1 MSSKSLNKVT
11 LIGNVTRDPDLRY
24 TPQGNAVCTFGLAT
38 NRSWK
43 TDGGELR
50 EEAEFHRLVAW
61 NKLAELCSQLCTK
74 GRKIYVEGR
83 LQTRT
88 FTGSDNAQ
96 HTITEIV
103 IDDMILLD
111 PRPGA
116 AANGGQGFR
125 TAAPAAG
132 PTQPEPVV
140 VEEPVVEQPAE
151 PVETV
156 SEDSAKEKKP
166 KSKPKAKL
174 KTASASSS
182 GDPGKGEGK
191 AEGGAAVQT
200 EPETPAE
207 IAGTPADEKINI
219 DDIPF

>member
-1 MSSKSLNKVT
+1 MASKSLNKVT
-11 LIGNVTRDPDLRY
+11 LIGNVTRDPELRY
-24 TPQGNAVCTFGLAT
+24 TPQGNAVSTFGLAT

-43 TDGGELR
+43 TEGGEIR

-111 PRPGA
+111 SKFAHPLAGSPPNVSGQAGQEGGTGYQPAQPA
-116 AANGGQGFR
+116 AAPVA
-125 TAAPAAG
+125 AAPAAD
-132 PTQPEPVV
+132 Q
-140 VEEPVVEQPAE
+140 
-151 PVETV
+151 
-156 SEDSAKEKKP
+156 SKKT
-166 KSKPKAKL
+166 KPKAK
-174 KTASASSS
+174 KKEEEEKPVEEA
-182 GDPGKGEGK
+182 K
-191 AEGGAAVQT
+191 
-200 EPETPAE
+200 PAE
-207 IAGTPADEKINI
+207 DVNI

>member
-1 MSSKSLNKVT
+1 L
-11 LIGNVTRDPDLRY
+11 LIGNVTRDPELRY
-24 TPQGNAVCTFGLAT
+24 TPQGNAVSTFGLAT

-43 TDGGELR
+43 TESGEIR

-111 PRPGA
+111 SKFVGA
-116 AANGGQGFR
+116 GTAPVQNQEQSATAPVAATDDN
-125 TAAPAAG
+125 AKPKKSKKS
-132 PTQPEPVV
+132 EEK
-140 VEEPVVEQPAE
+140 VEEKPAE
-151 PVETV
+151 APK
-156 SEDSAKEKKP
+156 EDVN
-166 KSKPKAKL
+166 L
-174 KTASASSS
+174 
-182 GDPGKGEGK
+182 
-191 AEGGAAVQT
+191 
-200 EPETPAE
+200 
-207 IAGTPADEKINI
+207 

>member
-1 MSSKSLNKVT
+1 MAGKSLNRVM
-11 LIGNVTRDPDLRY
+11 LIGNVTRDPELRY
-24 TPQGNAVCTFGLAT
+24 TPQGNAVATFGLAT

-43 TDGGELR
+43 TDTGEIR

-88 FTGSDNAQ
+88 FTGSDNQQ

-111 PRPGA
+111 SRQANTGSTA
-116 AANGGQGFR
+116 AAGTTQKEEIVKEE
-125 TAAPAAG
+125 APK
-132 PTQPEPVV
+132 
-140 VEEPVVEQPAE
+140 EEAP
-151 PVETV
+151 
-156 SEDSAKEKKP
+156 KKP
-166 KSKPKAKL
+166 KKTEEQPKEDI
-174 KTASASSS
+174 SA
-182 GDPGKGEGK
+182 
-191 AEGGAAVQT
+191 
-200 EPETPAE
+200 
-207 IAGTPADEKINI
+207 